1 MEAECPLNKTT
12 ALIAGL
18 PRDKEVFD
26 QVVSAVFSS
35 LMKAEAVGGILLH
48 AGCVYGGC
56 TQVTATGSV
65 LSREITGKS
74 QRQRTDILALGSF

>member
-18 PRDKEVFD
+18 PGDKEVFD
-26 QVVSAVFSS
+26 QVVSAVFSW

-48 AGCVYGGC
+48 AMVGVP
-56 TQVTATGSV
+56 
-65 LSREITGKS
+65 K
-74 QRQRTDILALGSF
+74 